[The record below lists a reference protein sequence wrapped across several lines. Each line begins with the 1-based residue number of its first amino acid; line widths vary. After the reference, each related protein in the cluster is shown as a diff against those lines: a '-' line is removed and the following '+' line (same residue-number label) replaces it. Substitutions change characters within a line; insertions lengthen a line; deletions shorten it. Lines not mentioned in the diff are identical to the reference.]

1 MKKFIFSFICLS
13 MASLVFAHDGED
25 DYAVSK
31 ISPVLM
37 KNANAVVRLMDINFE
52 VRSKKEAVG
61 RKHFVIT
68 ILNENGDR
76 WSAFHDYY
84 DKFRE
89 INSVEGFLYD
99 ANGKLL
105 KKVKTKELQD
115 LSAVSDISLMDDN
128 RIKLHNFYY
137 KIYPYTIEY
146 DETFTFKTTYFFPT
160 WYPQL
165 GEKVSIEKSSY
176 TFICP
181 LDYQFRYKAYN
192 FKGEPV
198 SSSEK
203 NKKFTTWSVNNL
215 PAVLQEVYSPEWNEI
230 TTSVFLAPTDFQMG
244 DYQGNM
250 SSWDSYGQF
259 QYQLNAGRDK
269 LPDDV
274 KMKVH
279 QLTDGV
285 KDTKKKIRILY
296 EFMQKNTRYISIQLG
311 IGGWQ
316 PFEASYV
323 AQKSYGDCKALSN
336 YMYSLLKEANIKSCY
351 TIIKSGDGETFL
363 ATDFPSDQF
372 DHIILFVPN
381 GKDTTWLECTS
392 QTLPA
397 GYLSGFTA
405 NRWALAVD
413 DGQGKLVHTPKYT
426 LQDNLEV
433 RKIKAVLDD
442 EATLK
447 AKVSTSYRAEQQDE
461 LHSMIHAL
469 SKDKVKE
476 ELQSQ
481 LDFATYDINSF
492 DYKEEKS
499 ELPVIE
505 ESLDISVSNYASMT
519 GKRLFIMP
527 NVMTRSNRKLKT
539 DDERKFDIVLYFEY
553 TDIDTVEIE
562 LPPGYVMEAIPT
574 PVSIETKFGRY
585 NNSVKMEGNKI
596 YYYRK
601 MEKLSGRYPAS
612 DYKALVGFFDAVYKA
627 DRNRVVLVKGN

>member
-1 MKKFIFSFICLS
+1 

-37 KNANAVVRLMDINFE
+37 KNANAVVRLMEINFE

-274 KMKVH
+274 KLKVH

-285 KDTKKKIRILY
+285 KDTKEKIRILY

-539 DDERKFDIVLYFEY
+539 DDERKFDIVLYLEY